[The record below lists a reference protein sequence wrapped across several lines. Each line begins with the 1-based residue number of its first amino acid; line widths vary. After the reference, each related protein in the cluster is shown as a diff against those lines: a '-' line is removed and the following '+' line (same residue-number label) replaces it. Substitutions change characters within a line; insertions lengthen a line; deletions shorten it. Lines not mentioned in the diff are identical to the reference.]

1 MLQFGPF
8 LLDPRARRLLR
19 DGVAVDLPPR
29 AFALLLLLAGKPRE
43 VLRRDALMDALWPD
57 GSEVSEGALS
67 QLVLVLRRGLGPEGT
82 VLVRTVAK
90 VGYALDADVVMLA
103 PPAAPTSAPCD
114 ATGAGTATAPI
125 AAVPMPSPTHA
136 PPAPR
141 RARTI
146 HWGARIALLLALLG
160 ALATAV
166 EQKARVAGEPRL
178 AISGIR
184 VADGAD
190 AAPAWAA
197 NALHD
202 LLAARLRGQPGIAL
216 RQRDDIEPEP
226 TASALPVLDGAVRR
240 DPADPAAI
248 AVDWRLRGGGSDAT
262 WRDTVPGDR
271 LFEALPRLQAELR
284 RRLGGL
290 PSFGLDARTRDDA
303 ALFDYTAGVQ
313 ALGEGRLVVAR
324 AAFER
329 AVAAAPRFA
338 LAHHALARTLHRL
351 GYRDLALSHA
361 REALA
366 QLDATDPGHALVA
379 QQMLTLLN
387 RHDEAVAHARRLL
400 ERQPGD
406 IEWTLLLAASQTAAG
421 QLEAAT
427 ATLAAVDPAALSP
440 RWRTRWLGQ
449 RMRLA
454 VVGGQPDAALS
465 LAQDMQ
471 ASAERHAF
479 ADLAAESR
487 MARADVL
494 NRQARYAEAQA
505 VRAEAIAWYDR
516 AGAAHEALRARALQL
531 GSAAWAGIEP
541 AFEDYDTVR
550 RQARELGN
558 PEVEAGIEFALAN
571 RAAVHWDYAAQQAHL
586 LTSRALLRRL
596 GAHPW
601 LPTNTA
607 ALSESDLRVG
617 RLDATWARLEAD
629 ATAADGR
636 ASERWRL
643 TRARAIVR
651 RALDDLP
658 GAIALTRRAAAQARE
673 DGIDGHPQL
682 ECEALSL
689 DVQRIDG
696 AAAAPALRDCLAALA
711 GASSDEDLAWRAA
724 LHAAL
729 ALFEH
734 RQGAV
739 TAAREH
745 LRQGEADAFAVQASD
760 RADAQRAI
768 APAVAVV
775 AGSDAADATLARL
788 LDEPWARPASRQR
801 AELLAL
807 RCLAG
812 ASPAARAACSEAPA
826 VAPSDEGWLGAL
838 LGLITAREAPDGP
851 AASAWWAARAASG
864 DAVLRQLAGRAGLV
878 DPADPAAGV
887 TAMVNAADP
896 R

>member
-1 MLQFGPF
+1 MPVDILQFGSF
-8 LLDPRARRLLR
+8 TLDPRARRLLR
-19 DGVAVDLPPR
+19 DGVEVELPPR
-29 AFALLLLLAGKPRE
+29 AFALLLLLAGTPRE
-43 VLRRDALMDALWPD
+43 VLRRDAIMDALWPD

-67 QLVLVLRRGLGPEGT
+67 QVVLVLRRGLGPEGT
-82 VLVRTVAK
+82 ALVRTVAK
-90 VGYALDADVVMLA
+90 VGYALDADVVALAQPTAPSPAAATDATAARAATDPPAAEPSPPRA
-103 PPAAPTSAPCD
+103 PPA
-114 ATGAGTATAPI
+114 
-125 AAVPMPSPTHA
+125 SPHA
-136 PPAPR
+136 
-141 RARTI
+141 RAI
-146 HWGARIALLLALLG
+146 QWGSRIGLLLALLS
-160 ALATAV
+160 ALAIALLRPAPV
-166 EQKARVAGEPRL
+166 PEGPRL
-178 AISGIR
+178 AISGVR
-184 VADGAD
+184 VAEGTD

-226 TASALPVLDGAVRR
+226 TSSALPVLDGAVRR

-248 AVDWRLRGGGSDAT
+248 AVEWRLRGGGHDAR
-262 WRDTVPGDR
+262 WRDSVPGDR

-290 PSFGLDARTRDDA
+290 PSFDLDARTRDDA

-313 ALGEGRLVVAR
+313 ALGEGRLVAAR
-324 AAFER
+324 SAFER
-329 AVAAAPRFA
+329 AVAAAPQFA

-366 QLDATDPGHALVA
+366 RLDAADPGHALVA

-387 RHDEAVAHARRLL
+387 RHDEAVAQARRLL

-427 ATLAAVDPAALSP
+427 ATLAAVDPAGLSP

-454 VVGGQPDAALS
+454 VVGGQPDAALA
-465 LAQDMQ
+465 LAQEMQ

-541 AFEDYDTVR
+541 AFEDYDAVR

-571 RAAVHWDYAAQQAHL
+571 
-586 LTSRALLRRL
+586 
-596 GAHPW
+596 
-601 LPTNTA
+601 
-607 ALSESDLRVG
+607 
-617 RLDATWARLEAD
+617 
-629 ATAADGR
+629 R

-658 GAIALTRRAAAQARE
+658 GAIALTRRAAAPPRRRARTASTAT
-673 DGIDGHPQL
+673 GSSNARRCHWTCSASTAPRPRPRCAIASP
-682 ECEALSL
+682 
-689 DVQRIDG
+689 RWP
-696 AAAAPALRDCLAALA
+696 APAAMKTSRGGPPCTPRSRC
-711 GASSDEDLAWRAA
+711 SS
-724 LHAAL
+724 
-729 ALFEH
+729 
-734 RQGAV
+734 
-739 TAAREH
+739 
-745 LRQGEADAFAVQASD
+745 
-760 RADAQRAI
+760 I
-768 APAVAVV
+768 
-775 AGSDAADATLARL
+775 
-788 LDEPWARPASRQR
+788 
-801 AELLAL
+801 
-807 RCLAG
+807 
-812 ASPAARAACSEAPA
+812 ARA
-826 VAPSDEGWLGAL
+826 
-838 LGLITAREAPDGP
+838 R
-851 AASAWWAARAASG
+851 
-864 DAVLRQLAGRAGLV
+864 
-878 DPADPAAGV
+878 
-887 TAMVNAADP
+887 
-896 R
+896 

>member
-1 MLQFGPF
+1 MSTDILQFGVF
-8 LLDPRARRLLR
+8 RLDPRARRLLR
-19 DGVAVDLPPR
+19 DGVEVDLPPR
-29 AFALLLLLAGKPRE
+29 AFDLLLLLARSPRE
-43 VLRRDALMDALWPD
+43 ALRRDAIMDALWPD
-57 GSEVSEGALS
+57 ASEVSEGALS
-67 QLVLVLRRGLGPEGT
+67 QVVLVLRRGLGPAGPS
-82 VLVRTVAK
+82 LVRTVAK
-90 VGYALDADVVMLA
+90 VGYALEADVVAVPQSGQPTAASTPVAHGAA
-103 PPAAPTSAPCD
+103 PPMAAPA
-114 ATGAGTATAPI
+114 AHVAGRRVMWGLRVALAFALLAALAI
-125 AAVPMPSPTHA
+125 ALRA
-136 PPAPR
+136 PAP
-141 RARTI
+141 AP
-146 HWGARIALLLALLG
+146 GGLD
-160 ALATAV
+160 
-166 EQKARVAGEPRL
+166 L
-178 AISGIR
+178 AISGVR
-184 VADGAD
+184 VAEGSD

-216 RQRDDIEPEP
+216 RQRDDIEPDP
-226 TASALPVLDGAVRR
+226 PASAIPVLDGAVRR
-240 DPADPAAI
+240 DPADPGTI
-248 AVDWRLRGGGSDAT
+248 VVDWRLRGAGHDAR
-262 WRDTVPGDR
+262 WRDALPGDR
-271 LFEALPRLQAELR
+271 LFEALPRLEAELR
-284 RRLGGL
+284 RRLGHL
-290 PSFGLDARTRDDA
+290 PRFDLAARTRDDA

-313 ALGEGRLVVAR
+313 ALGEGRLVAAR
-324 AAFER
+324 AAFAR
-329 AVAAAPRFA
+329 AVAVAPRFA

-366 QLDATDPGHALVA
+366 QLDPADPGHALVA

-387 RHDEAVAHARRLL
+387 RHDEAVAKARQLL

-427 ATLAAVDPAALSP
+427 ATLAAVDPAGLSP

-454 VVGGQPDAALS
+454 VVGGQPEQALA
-465 LAQDMQ
+465 LAQEMQ
-471 ASAERHAF
+471 AFAERHAF

-541 AFEDYDTVR
+541 AFEDYDAVR

-571 RAAVHWDYAAQQAHL
+571 RAAVAWDYAAQQSHL
-586 LTSRALLRRL
+586 LASRVLLSRL

-673 DGIDGHPQL
+673 DGIEGHAQL

-711 GASSDEDLAWRAA
+711 GASADADLAWRAA

-734 RQGAV
+734 RRGALD
-739 TAAREH
+739 AAREH
-745 LRQGEADAFAVQASD
+745 LRQAEADAFAVQSSD
-760 RADAQRAI
+760 RADAQRLL

-775 AGSDAADATLARL
+775 AAPDAADATLARL
-788 LDEPWARPASRQR
+788 LDDPWARPASRQR

-812 ASPAARAACSEAPA
+812 ASAAARAACAEARA

-838 LGLITAREAPDGP
+838 LALTEARATPAGP
-851 AASAWWAARAASG
+851 AASAWWAARTAAG
-864 DAVLRQLAGRAGLV
+864 DAVLAQLAARAGLSA
-878 DPADPAAGV
+878 PAGSAAGPSR
-887 TAMVNAADP
+887 AAAP
-896 R
+896 PPVR